1 MKRQNLATCF
11 ILLLVVA
18 CAPGTPLTTPTPVTP
33 APSVTTAPTVRVLPT
48 STTVYTL
55 TVPNHT
61 ATHSP
66 TPELPTTTPTI
77 SPTTWPPAQC
87 LEIAPNLPPQ
97 ANLEGTI
104 VLTPAYPDETR
115 QIYLRNMQT
124 GDELALQSNGAGAV
138 NPTISPNGQWL
149 AYFAEQIGGGG
160 GKYNTWFLRIV
171 SADGEEQIAI
181 PDEFRGYLS
190 YWLDNQRLVFLD
202 LFTPGEV
209 YGPFVP
215 MRTLN
220 PFTGELQELP
230 PLPAEFSLILPPP
243 NYRMIAYDPTLTYVV
258 YIDQEHYRVFENLQ
272 THEILAR
279 FDTIWEAAP
288 RWSPDGQRFAILIVP
303 WSNDAT
309 TEAGLYS
316 IDLHGDMQKLF
327 PVSYNASIEH
337 VSYSWSPDGRH
348 IAFWLIT
355 DPEHDHRV
363 NLAILDTATLDV
375 VNYCITYEYIHQ
387 FARPL
392 LWAPNSQQLVLEAGT
407 LYDNKPQLVVVVD
420 IVQGWAAKIAE
431 EMMPVG
437 WMVTP

>member
-55 TVPNHT
+55 PVPNHT

-97 ANLEGTI
+97 GNLEGTI
-104 VLTPAYPDETR
+104 VLTPAYPDEAK

-171 SADGEEQIAI
+171 SADGEEQFSI
-181 PDEFRGYLS
+181 PD
-190 YWLDNQRLVFLD
+190 
-202 LFTPGEV
+202 
-209 YGPFVP
+209 
-215 MRTLN
+215 
-220 PFTGELQELP
+220 
-230 PLPAEFSLILPPP
+230 
-243 NYRMIAYDPTLTYVV
+243 
-258 YIDQEHYRVFENLQ
+258 
-272 THEILAR
+272 
-279 FDTIWEAAP
+279 
-288 RWSPDGQRFAILIVP
+288 
-303 WSNDAT
+303 
-309 TEAGLYS
+309 
-316 IDLHGDMQKLF
+316 
-327 PVSYNASIEH
+327 
-337 VSYSWSPDGRH
+337 
-348 IAFWLIT
+348 
-355 DPEHDHRV
+355 
-363 NLAILDTATLDV
+363 
-375 VNYCITYEYIHQ
+375 
-387 FARPL
+387 
-392 LWAPNSQQLVLEAGT
+392 
-407 LYDNKPQLVVVVD
+407 
-420 IVQGWAAKIAE
+420 
-431 EMMPVG
+431 
-437 WMVTP
+437 